1 MSVVAFLVFA
11 CALVLAVA
19 AIWYFWGIDPL
30 VLALVVILTLCSPF
44 DDRRFDRDTWL
55 AFHGNSDADDPRGMM
70 ARDLQRR
77 LLLGQDTRE
86 RVLELLGPP
95 DHGKRA
101 DMLSYNLGMWSGF
114 RMDYDSLD
122 IYFDDQ
128 GRVAEVLIV
137 QH

>member
-1 MSVVAFLVFA
+1 M
-11 CALVLAVA
+11 
-19 AIWYFWGIDPL
+19 
-30 VLALVVILTLCSPF
+30 CSPL
-44 DDRRFDRDTWL
+44 DDRPFDRETWL
-55 AFHGNSDADDPRGMM
+55 AFHNDSEPDNPRGKM

-77 LLLGQDTRE
+77 LLLGQETRE
-86 RVLELLGPP
+86 KVLDLLGPP
-95 DHGKRA
+95 DHGERG

-128 GRVAEVLIV
+128 GRVVKILIV